1 MWSVADRIDSALQIG
16 FLISRTGLLA
26 IKLLGFL
33 LTPLSAAGLEQKN
46 TSILM
51 SLGVSLSDLLR
62 PAFELPTYTVIF
74 PQVTIAAEN
83 TAKR

>member
-33 LTPLSAAGLEQKN
+33 LTPLSIPGLEQK
-46 TSILM
+46 THVL
-51 SLGVSLSDLLR
+51 LS
-62 PAFELPTYTVIF
+62 
-74 PQVTIAAEN
+74 Q
-83 TAKR
+83 